1 MTCTR
6 VVSASLPLARR
17 SCLTLGLLA
26 VAAGL
31 AAQTVSEVSPQAG
44 QPGKD
49 VLWLPTP
56 QVLVDRMLD
65 MANVTSKDVVLDL
78 GSGDGRVIITAA
90 KRGAQAV
97 GVEYNPELV
106 ALATRNASV
115 QRVNDRATFIRGDLF
130 ETDLSKATV
139 ITLFLRLDLNLK
151 LRPTL
156 LALEPGTRVVSNT
169 FSMDDWEPD
178 DIFIGG
184 RDCANCTAMLWIIP
198 ARVDGDWRL
207 PQGDL
212 TLTQTFQD
220 VMGTLRAGR
229 TTLPVSDGRLRG
241 DQISFTA
248 GGVQYT
254 GRVGETTIE
263 GTATTGGNRVRWT
276 ATRSR

>member
-1 MTCTR
+1 VNGRTC
-6 VVSASLPLARR
+6 ARR

-31 AAQTVSEVSPQAG
+31 AAQTATAISPQAG

-65 MANVTSKDVVLDL
+65 LANVTSKDVVIDL

-106 ALATRNASV
+106 ALANRNAAV
-115 QRVNDRATFIRGDLF
+115 QRVNDRATFMWGDLF
-130 ETDLSKATV
+130 EVDLSNATV

-151 LRPTL
+151 LRPKL

-184 RDCANCTAMLWIIP
+184 RDCANCTAMLWIVP
-198 ARVDGDWRL
+198 ARVEGDWRL
-207 PQGDL
+207 PQGDM
-212 TLTQTFQD
+212 TLTQRFQD
-220 VMGTLRAGR
+220 VMGTLRTGR
-229 TTLPVSDGRLRG
+229 TSLPVSDGRLRA
-241 DQISFTA
+241 DQITFTA
-248 GGVQYT
+248 GGVQYS
-254 GRVGETTIE
+254 GRVSDATIE
-263 GTATTGGNRVRWT
+263 GTATTGGNNVRWT

>member
-1 MTCTR
+1 MNGRTG
-6 VVSASLPLARR
+6 ARR

-31 AAQTVSEVSPQAG
+31 AAQTATAGNPQAG

-49 VLWLPTP
+49 VLWLASP

-65 MANVTSKDVVLDL
+65 LANVTSKDVVMDL

-106 ALATRNASV
+106 ALAKRNAAV
-115 QRVNDRATFIRGDLF
+115 QGVNDRATFIRGDLF
-130 ETDLSKATV
+130 EVDLSNATV

-151 LRPTL
+151 LRPKL

-178 DIFIGG
+178 DVFIGG

-198 ARVDGDWRL
+198 ARVEGDWRL
-207 PQGDL
+207 PQGDM

-220 VMGTLRAGR
+220 VTGTLRTGR
-229 TTLPVSDGRLRG
+229 TSLPVSDGRLRA
-241 DQISFTA
+241 DQITFTA
-248 GGVQYT
+248 GGVRYR
-254 GRVGETTIE
+254 GRVSKGAIE
-263 GTATTGGNRVRWT
+263 GTATTGGQSVRWAATRVR
-276 ATRSR
+276 

>member
-1 MTCTR
+1 MR
-6 VVSASLPLARR
+6 SSLRLARR

-26 VAAGL
+26 LAAGL
-31 AAQTVSEVSPQAG
+31 AAQTATEVGPQAG

-65 MANVTSKDVVLDL
+65 MANVTSTDVVMDL
-78 GSGDGRVIITAA
+78 GSGDGRLIIAAA

-106 ALATRNASV
+106 ALATRNAAV

-130 ETDLSKATV
+130 EADLSKATV

-198 ARVDGDWRL
+198 ARVEGDWRL
-207 PQGDL
+207 PQGEM

-220 VMGTLRAGR
+220 VMGTLRTGR
-229 TTLPVSDGRLRG
+229 ASLPVSDGRLRG
-241 DQISFTA
+241 NQITFTA
-248 GGVQYT
+248 GGVQYK
-254 GRVGETTIE
+254 GRVSDATIE
-263 GTATTGGNRVRWT
+263 GTATTSGTSVRWT
-276 ATRSR
+276 AMRSR